1 MKFGGTSVKDVE
13 RIESVADK
21 VMREI
26 ENGYDVCVVV
36 SAMAGM
42 TNQLVEYCSQI
53 NETHT
58 GADYDTVLAA
68 GEQITAGLLALALQ
82 KRGRDARS
90 WLGWQ
95 VPISCS
101 DAYGKSRIENI
112 PSDKFQN
119 AMSAGQVA
127 VVAGFQ
133 GVSADNRITTL
144 GRGGSDTTAV
154 ALASALGA
162 GRCDIYTDVD
172 GLYSADPRIAPMARK
187 IEKACFEEVL
197 EMASLGAKVLHARS
211 VELAFKENVMVQ
223 VLSSFG
229 DAIGSDL
236 LGTIITS
243 EDKTME
249 HASVNGVAHSM
260 DEAQITLYNVTDVP
274 GVIANIMQ
282 PLAEA
287 DIIIDTIVQSASV
300 DGKTSITFSLPEADL
315 KRGQAALNNAGFNDL
330 IVDSD
335 VAKVS
340 AVGMGMRS
348 QTGVAATFFD
358 ALAGANINIKAV
370 STSDIKISV
379 LINRKQAQQAVQAL
393 HSAYHLDKNHKLV

>member
-26 ENGYDVCVVV
+26 KNGYDVCVVV

-42 TNQLVEYCSQI
+42 TNQLVEYCGQI

-82 KRGRDARS
+82 KRGSDARS

-162 GRCDIYTDVD
+162 VRCDIYTDVD

-187 IEKACFEEVL
+187 IRTACFEEVL

-223 VLSSFG
+223 VLSSF
-229 DAIGSDL
+229 DDSIGSDL
-236 LGTIITS
+236 PGTIITS

-282 PLAEA
+282 PLAVA

-300 DGKTSITFSLPEADL
+300 DGKTSITFSLPKADL
-315 KRGQAALNNAGFNDL
+315 KRGQAALKNAGFNDL

-335 VAKVS
+335 VAKIS